1 MFGAARASVTLSRE
15 KFSRSSRSR
24 TDGKGK
30 SCPVVQVQPNPTTIR
45 QSRKYFLIS
54 PQMDGSCFVTEKSTC
69 PVGMAT
75 KAAMRLRRNGYHG
88 ITWDSEERRGGGME
102 KSVVIYVTL
111 RAQVGV
117 RTFVVLEIL
126 EIGFR

>member
-1 MFGAARASVTLSRE
+1 
-15 KFSRSSRSR
+15 
-24 TDGKGK
+24 
-30 SCPVVQVQPNPTTIR
+30 
-45 QSRKYFLIS
+45 
-54 PQMDGSCFVTEKSTC
+54 MDGSCFVTEKSTC
-69 PVGMAT
+69 PVGMG
-75 KAAMRLRRNGYHG
+75 LRRNGYHG